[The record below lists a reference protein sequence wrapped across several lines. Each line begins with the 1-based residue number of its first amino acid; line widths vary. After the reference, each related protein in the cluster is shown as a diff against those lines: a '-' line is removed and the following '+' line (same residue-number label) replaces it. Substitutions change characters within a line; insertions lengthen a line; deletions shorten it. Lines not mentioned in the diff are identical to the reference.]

1 MRQDHLPSLFDHMLA
16 MPPSSLHKQS
26 SPVYSGYSKGYFWPI
41 LVHFPLAGVLLSW
54 LCRLKNM
61 VGLYS
66 HNLTR
71 LRSPLLF
78 KIIYGQSI
86 IYNNVNL
93 QCPWSSYNQRRKNV
107 IVELQFTHRHIS
119 TFCKVFDSFLFYQK
133 LSAGPSQSTCKMG
146 RKKNTETSHPARPNT
161 VLESQNGITELLR
174 VEKTSKFIKPTHC
187 S

>member
-1 MRQDHLPSLFDHMLA
+1 MRQDRLFDHMLA

-41 LVHFPLAGVLLSW
+41 LVHFPLAGVLLSR

-78 KIIYGQSI
+78 KIIYGQNI

-93 QCPWSSYNQRRKNV
+93 QCPWSSYSQRRKNV

-119 TFCKVFDSFLFYQK
+119 TFSKVFDSFLFTK
-133 LSAGPSQSTCKMG
+133 SSQLVHPKVLAKWEG
-146 RKKNTETSHPARPNT
+146 RKILKQAIQQDQTLS
-161 VLESQNGITELLR
+161 
-174 VEKTSKFIKPTHC
+174 
-187 S
+187 